1 MNYPFKVISS
11 VLKCQVMKNTVSKM
25 RFLTLYQFSSNLEAS
40 WINIGRLSGLKG
52 INMILMGIG
61 GSGHD
66 FSARLV
72 VDEGI

>member
-1 MNYPFKVISS
+1 
-11 VLKCQVMKNTVSKM
+11 MKNTVSKM

-40 WINIGRLSGLKG
+40 WTNIGGLSGLKG
-52 INMILMGIG
+52 INIILMGTG

-72 VDEGI
+72 ADEGI